1 MGNQNV
7 EVKANFSLSWTPIDP
22 SITKFNVKV
31 SVADDEGGSVSCSPE
46 AAATGETVTI
56 FATPDDGYEFDYWE
70 VASGGIELVDAQA
83 ATTTFVMGNAQPHAV
98 AHFKKVADPTPAPDQ
113 KPAAPA
119 SPVTPERDDSGVK
132 AAKKSGDTAV
142 PKTGDPSA
150 DIAPLAL
157 AGAAAIAAAAL
168 RRRREE

>member
-1 MGNQNV
+1 
-7 EVKANFSLSWTPIDP
+7 
-22 SITKFNVKV
+22 
-31 SVADDEGGSVSCSPE
+31 
-46 AAATGETVTI
+46 
-56 FATPDDGYEFDYWE
+56 
-70 VASGGIELVDAQA
+70 
-83 ATTTFVMGNAQPHAV
+83 
-98 AHFKKVADPTPAPDQ
+98 
-113 KPAAPA
+113 
-119 SPVTPERDDSGVK
+119 VK